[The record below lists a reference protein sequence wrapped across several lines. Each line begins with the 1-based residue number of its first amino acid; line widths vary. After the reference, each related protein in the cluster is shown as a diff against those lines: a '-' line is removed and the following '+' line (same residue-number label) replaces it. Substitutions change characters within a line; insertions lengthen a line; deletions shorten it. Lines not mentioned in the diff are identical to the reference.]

1 MRTSRQTA
9 LSLYLV
15 IVLIFGLTISAS
27 ASVYASDYFTHGEV
41 SASAAGNGKLR
52 IKLDV
57 LATETMQE
65 VGATQIIVYEKQASG
80 SYQSVFTFK
89 RADYPNLIAKNRAS
103 IVTYVTYQGT
113 PRKTYY
119 VTANC
124 YAKDARGSD
133 ATWAGSRAV
142 KV

>member
-1 MRTSRQTA
+1 MKTSRQTA
-9 LSLYLV
+9 LSLCLV
-15 IVLIFGLTISAS
+15 IVLIFGLTSSAS
-27 ASVYASDYFTHGEV
+27 ASVYASNYFTYGDV

-57 LATETMQE
+57 LATGTMQE

-80 SYQSVFTFK
+80 SYQSVYTFK

-113 PRKTYY
+113 PGKTYY

-124 YAKDARGSD
+124 HAKDAYGSGT
-133 ATWAGSRAV
+133 TWAGSTAV

>member
-1 MRTSRQTA
+1 MKTSGRKIV
-9 LSLYLV
+9 SLCLV
-15 IVLIFGLTISAS
+15 IVLTFGLTISAS
-27 ASVYASDYFTHGEV
+27 ARASNYFDRAQV
-41 SASAAGNGKLR
+41 STSAAGNGKVS

-57 LATETMQE
+57 SAANTMQE

-113 PRKTYY
+113 PGKTYY